1 MRDPRARTRAVRT
14 PSWTGSDPGI
24 TGDCLGFASE
34 SAQEHR
40 VGPVCGDPRA
50 DPPAAEVVVGDR
62 PGAGRRQQPRRVL
75 PSRRSRP
82 PGDRHRTRPA
92 AGGVPGLPTQPR
104 ERRDH
109 GRETAF
115 GDTIATIQSQVQTFY
130 TFLFDHS
137 ADAALATG
145 DRRFTEITETH
156 TRLWSPIHRV
166 RIPRNQ
172 RELTWHSTADL
183 QRMLAYLDVLGADPA
198 ERVTVTHVDGRL
210 SVVAGLVDPQAARAW
225 LLQALTGRRASE
237 IEMRSFRRLLR
248 RP

>member
-1 MRDPRARTRAVRT
+1 VTAWDSPPRARRSIGSARCAGTRALTHQLLRW
-14 PSWTGSDPGI
+14 S
-24 TGDCLGFASE
+24 
-34 SAQEHR
+34 SAI
-40 VGPVCGDPRA
+40 DRA
-50 DPPAAEVVVGDR
+50 RVVGNNLGGFCR
-62 PGAGRRQQPRRVL
+62 HA
-75 PSRRSRP
+75 
-82 PGDRHRTRPA
+82 GDRHRTRPA

-156 TRLWSPIHRV
+156 TRLWSPIHPV
-166 RIPRNQ
+166 RTPRNQ